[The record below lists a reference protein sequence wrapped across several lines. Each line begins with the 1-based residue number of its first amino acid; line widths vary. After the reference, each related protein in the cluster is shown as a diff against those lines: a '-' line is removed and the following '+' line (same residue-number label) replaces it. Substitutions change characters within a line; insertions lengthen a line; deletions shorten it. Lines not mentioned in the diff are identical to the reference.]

1 MTTLLNILLLVAVAL
16 SITGVVNRT
25 RARLAGRRGPRFTQH
40 LHNTALL
47 LRKGAV
53 YSTTTSALFR
63 TAPALYLAAA
73 VTALLFIPV
82 GDLPPVVSFPGD
94 LVCFIY
100 LLALSRAA
108 LILAAMDTGSSFEGM
123 GASREAL
130 YGALVEPALLL
141 TTATLALMTG
151 HTSFAAIFSAATPV
165 EVRFTIILLL
175 LGYLLTKIFIV
186 EQGRIPVDDPRTHL
200 ELTMIHEVM
209 CLDYGG
215 IDLAFIQI
223 AGWLKGAAL
232 AVLAWRHAAAGR
244 RAALV
249 VGRTAGRAA
258 AGPGRRRRRIDA
270 GAQQTLAQRNLSAH
284 HRRTRRAD
292 LLHGDAAA
300 PQYRY
305 PMILALVLLYVVS
318 LVYISITERFRSY
331 ASLVGLQG
339 WLLLAIALV
348 RLQQIEIWS
357 LLFVVA
363 ETLLF
368 KAIVVPAILFAVIRR
383 TKINRIA
390 ASGTSQF
397 NSLVLSL
404 AALVASISV
413 TYCIAEETI
422 NLVFFGVALYALL
435 SGLILIV
442 VRTRIFSHMVGFLV
456 IENGVF
462 LFSMAVGVE
471 MPSMIEIAIMLDI
484 LISILMLG
492 LFLTK
497 IGARFRI
504 GDTDLLTNVKD

>member
-1 MTTLLNILLLVAVAL
+1 
-16 SITGVVNRT
+16 
-25 RARLAGRRGPRFTQH
+25 
-40 LHNTALL
+40 
-47 LRKGAV
+47 
-53 YSTTTSALFR
+53 
-63 TAPALYLAAA
+63 
-73 VTALLFIPV
+73 
-82 GDLPPVVSFPGD
+82 
-94 LVCFIY
+94 
-100 LLALSRAA
+100 
-108 LILAAMDTGSSFEGM
+108 
-123 GASREAL
+123 
-130 YGALVEPALLL
+130 
-141 TTATLALMTG
+141 
-151 HTSFAAIFSAATPV
+151 
-165 EVRFTIILLL
+165 
-175 LGYLLTKIFIV
+175 
-186 EQGRIPVDDPRTHL
+186 
-200 ELTMIHEVM
+200 
-209 CLDYGG
+209 
-215 IDLAFIQI
+215 
-223 AGWLKGAAL
+223 
-232 AVLAWRHAAAGR
+232 
-244 RAALV
+244 
-249 VGRTAGRAA
+249 
-258 AGPGRRRRRIDA
+258 
-270 GAQQTLAQRNLSAH
+270 
-284 HRRTRRAD
+284 
-292 LLHGDAAA
+292 
-300 PQYRY
+300 
-305 PMILALVLLYVVS
+305 MILALVLLYVVS

-390 ASGTSQF
+390 ASGTSRVQ
-397 NSLVLSL
+397 L
-404 AALVASISV
+404 AGAVARGARGEHLGH
-413 TYCIAEETI
+413 YCIAEETI

-504 GDTDLLTNVKD
+504 GDTDLLTNVKRLTLV